1 MSVDVDD
8 NIVVADGRPPPRH
21 DDDCDNN
28 KLLLVE
34 EGKMKDDD
42 DGDRDRDDDVKDR
55 RNAIFLETEPTVPDP
70 TNSLRIILLAF
81 VVLMLGVWLWLRR
94 G

>member
-8 NIVVADGRPPPRH
+8 NIVVADDGRTPRH

-28 KLLLVE
+28 KLIVVEE

-42 DGDRDRDDDVKDR
+42 DGDRDDDVKDR
-55 RNAIFLETEPTVPDP
+55 RTAIFLETDLTEHTVPDP
-70 TNSLRIILLAF
+70 SNSLRIILLACF
-81 VVLMLGVWLWLRR
+81 RR
-94 G
+94 LD